1 MRAGVPMAYSSG
13 FNPHLR
19 ISYANASP
27 TGAATE
33 AEYLEIALAAMCDPA
48 AVKEALDAALP
59 PGLDVV
65 SVVESTGASLTDILQ
80 VSRWEVDFVTAAP
93 EVLAAAVEDFLASDA
108 VEVSRMTKSG
118 MRRFDTRAAVL
129 VLRHLGGSRI
139 ELVSVHGTPL
149 VRPDDV
155 ITALSPH
162 IDGFSGTQRVL
173 VTRLAQGPWRD
184 GQIADPLRG

>member
-155 ITALSPH
+155 VSGLRIVAPELGTDQPALLAR
-162 IDGFSGTQRVL
+162 IEQGQWVDGT
-173 VTRLAQGPWRD
+173 
-184 GQIADPLRG
+184 IADPFA

>member
-33 AEYLEIALAAMCDPA
+33 AEYLEIALAAVCDPA

-155 ITALSPH
+155 VSGLRIVAPELGTDQPALLAR
-162 IDGFSGTQRVL
+162 IEQGQWVDGT
-173 VTRLAQGPWRD
+173 
-184 GQIADPLRG
+184 IADPFA